1 MTGPGAKR
9 WSKSLI
15 VFRKALDEALI
26 GSKETISINGAPNP
40 AANLEVDVRGEFNK
54 IYVAKGETKRQ
65 QRDNRKH
72 AFRRA
77 VTQAQSLNL
86 IGVRVY
92 EDRTLVW
99 HATRGE

>member
-1 MTGPGAKR
+1 M
-9 WSKSLI
+9 
-15 VFRKALDEALI
+15 FRKALDEALI
-26 GSKETISINGAPNP
+26 GSKETISINGTPHP
-40 AANLEVDVRGEFNK
+40 AANLEADVRGEFNK
-54 IYVAKGETKRQ
+54 NYVAKGETQSQ

-77 VTQAQSLNL
+77 VIQAQSLSL